1 MKKFK
6 VLFSYQFLKREEKKM
21 AKQKSREELKREL
34 QKSKEELENAKLKLQ
49 QVEHKVVRMENK
61 IKSEAKRQRDVRTHM
76 LCFKAAHLEYVLPV
90 IKNLSKTEFIQFAD
104 GLAALPEVKE
114 YVADFVYEP
123 FEEVNR

>member
-1 MKKFK
+1 
-6 VLFSYQFLKREEKKM
+6 M

-49 QVEHKVVRMENK
+49 QIEHKVVRMENK
-61 IKSEAKRQRDVRTHM
+61 IKSETKKKRDVRTHM

-114 YVADFVYEP
+114 YAADFVYEP